1 MRRRRL
7 IVIALFAVIAP
18 VALVAGANAIVL
30 LGGTGD
36 AKSLR
41 GVPHAQAALVLGA
54 QVKPD
59 GQPSPMLAD
68 RIAAAA
74 ALYRAH
80 KVDKLLISG
89 DHGQWRYDEVGTM
102 RSALL
107 RDGVR
112 PQDLFTD
119 HAGFDTWDSAQR
131 ARRVFG
137 VRSVIVVTQDFHMA
151 RALYAARRAG
161 LEASG
166 FSADRR
172 RYGAVLA
179 RLRLR
184 EAFARV
190 KVVADALTGAGPRFL
205 GPRIPIA
212 GDGRRSWGPDA
223 PQARGASQ

>member
-1 MRRRRL
+1 MRRRRW
-7 IVIALFAVIAP
+7 IVIAAIAVVLP
-18 VALVAGANAIVL
+18 LALVAGANAIVL
-30 LGGTGD
+30 LGGSGD

-41 GVPHAQAALVLGA
+41 DVPHAQAALVLGA

-59 GQPSPMLAD
+59 GQPSPILAD

-74 ALYRAH
+74 ELYRAH
-80 KVDKLLISG
+80 KVDKLLVSG
-89 DHGQWRYDEVGTM
+89 DHGQWSYDEVGTM
-102 RSALL
+102 RAALL

-131 ARRVFG
+131 ARKVFG

-161 LEASG
+161 LAASG
-166 FSADRR
+166 YSADRR
-172 RYGAVLA
+172 RYGAVLT

-184 EAFARV
+184 EALARV
-190 KVVADALTGAGPRFL
+190 KVVADALTGTRARFL
-205 GPRIPIA
+205 GPQIPIA
-212 GDGRRSWGPDA
+212 GDGRRSWGPGA
-223 PQARGASQ
+223 PQARAASQ